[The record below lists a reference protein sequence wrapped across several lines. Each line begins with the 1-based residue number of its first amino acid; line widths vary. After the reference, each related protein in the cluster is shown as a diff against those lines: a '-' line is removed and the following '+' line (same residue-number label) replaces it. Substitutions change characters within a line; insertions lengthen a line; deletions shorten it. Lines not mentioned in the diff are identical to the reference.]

1 MDTMGFYTDLGFWH
15 VLDLA
20 GLDHLYFITALA
32 LPFTFKESKKLIWWV
47 TLFTLGHSLSLVG
60 NFYLGRTFSSY
71 WIELLIPITI
81 ALSTLS
87 LLFQKKRIRF
97 YSQDYFFSALTVLF
111 GIIHGLGFGRYFNM
125 LIPEEAVGLSLF
137 SFALGVE
144 LAQLFI
150 VLAVLILNWGVEQ
163 FFKKS
168 RKKWEF
174 LMGAMIL
181 SQALAMIFER
191 I

>member
-1 MDTMGFYTDLGFWH
+1 MDTIGFYTDLGFWH

-32 LPFTFKESKKLIWWV
+32 LPFGFKESKKLIWWV
-47 TLFTLGHSLSLVG
+47 TLFTLGHTLSLIG
-60 NFYLGRTFSSY
+60 NFYVGMIFSVY
-71 WIELLIPITI
+71 WIELFIPITI

-87 LLFQKKRIRF
+87 LLFQNKTIRL
-97 YSQDYFFSALTVLF
+97 YAHDYFFSALTVLF

-125 LIPEEAVGLSLF
+125 LIPDDAVGLSLF

-144 LAQLFI
+144 LAQLVI
-150 VLAVLILNWGVEQ
+150 VLAILLLNWGVVRVL
-163 FFKKS
+163 KKS

-174 LMGAMIL
+174 LMGAIL
-181 SQALAMIFER
+181 LSLALVMIFER